1 MAKKKFD
8 ISSTL
13 NKNKPAPLA
22 GKVPLR
28 KTAKDPE
35 VIKSKVEEIHGEEP
49 LPAPPPAEKPK
60 APVKEVRLVRMTI
73 DTPENT
79 HKRLKIKAI
88 EHGIS
93 IRKYIL
99 RLIEK
104 DLKSV
109 KKMNKVRIYRNTDL
123 LK

>member
-13 NKNKPAPLA
+13 NKNKPSSLA

-28 KTAKDPE
+28 KTVKDPE
-35 VIKSKVEEIHGEEP
+35 VIKSKVEEIHGERP
-49 LPAPPPAEKPK
+49 VPASPPPAEKVKPK
-60 APVKEVRLVRMTI
+60 EERLVRMTI
-73 DTPENT
+73 DTPENV
-79 HKRLKIKAI
+79 HKSLKIKAI

-93 IRKYIL
+93 IRKYVL

-104 DLKSV
+104 DLKSSR
-109 KKMNKVRIYRNTDL
+109 K
-123 LK
+123 